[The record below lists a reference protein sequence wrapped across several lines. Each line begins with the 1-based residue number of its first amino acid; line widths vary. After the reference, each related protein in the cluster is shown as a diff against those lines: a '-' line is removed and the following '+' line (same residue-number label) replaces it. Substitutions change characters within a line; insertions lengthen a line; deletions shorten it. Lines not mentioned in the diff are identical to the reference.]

1 MAVTLDVFSD
11 RPVVWLMSLDMGLEE
26 EIFFFTVQPVLKKY
40 VLFFVSVIKAI
51 WPSMK

>member
-26 EIFFFTVQPVLKKY
+26 EIFFLLYSQCLKNMYYSLCLLLKQ
-40 VLFFVSVIKAI
+40 SGH
-51 WPSMK
+51 P